1 MPKAHLATEFT
12 ITLANKPGEMARVF
26 SSLARAQVNIRA
38 YTAYV
43 ENDHGCINLVPS
55 DAESARQALRTAELA
70 ATEREVGV
78 VEAPERLGIGAE
90 IALRVSEAGGDI
102 PHSHASVAGGVG
114 TILLVLATSDN
125 KKAVEVIN
133 R

>member
-26 SSLARAQVNIRA
+26 SSLARAEVNIRA

-55 DAESARQALRTAELA
+55 DAESARQALSAANLA
-70 ATEREVGV
+70 ATEREVVV

-90 IALRVSEAGGDI
+90 IALRVSEAGVNI
-102 PHSHASVAGGVG
+102 THSHASVAGVG